1 MFVSVHDIINKAA
14 MVFPLATP
22 SVNSGRGIMTGRS
35 ETASDWSFASDVAL
49 PRYGLNDGSLKSFAI
64 LRWAANA

>member
-49 PRYGLNDGSLKSFAI
+49 PRDGLNDGSLKSFAI
-64 LRWAANA
+64 LRWAADA